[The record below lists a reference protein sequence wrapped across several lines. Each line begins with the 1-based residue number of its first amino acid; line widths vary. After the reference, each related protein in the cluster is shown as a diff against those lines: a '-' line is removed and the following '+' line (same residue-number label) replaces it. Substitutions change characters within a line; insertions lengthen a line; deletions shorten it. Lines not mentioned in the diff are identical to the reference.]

1 MLCGTGGAVMVF
13 AYWFGVGSLSVLFFV
28 MAQQPVTAKTAVNR
42 HVVMI
47 VTFFFI
53 MVNGFNIRF
62 LCVTNNERLL
72 VVSRRQRYAII
83 LYCGVAFAVAVR
95 DIDLDY

>member
-62 LCVTNNERLL
+62 LMRHKQRTIPCRFTAAKVRNYSLL
-72 VVSRRQRYAII
+72 WGGFS
-83 LYCGVAFAVAVR
+83 VAAR
-95 DIDLDY
+95 